1 MTNLK
6 DRFKS
11 KKIKYISDI
20 SVSILLSTMF
30 LCPLFIFSRNNVS
43 YANSLDKQVAA
54 INDPQLEKLEE
65 KLNNGIN
72 VLSTNDDNI
81 NVYSEEAEG
90 HSPSYSSHIEET
102 PVVEVFEEQTTYES
116 IKVVVSYYTSLA
128 GENGGYAGLNA
139 IGGELSETS
148 IAIPRPNS
156 NSLIQYGTVIEFDD
170 LGEAYMEDYNG
181 NHLTRVADD
190 TGNPNHI
197 YIKGDGTYRVD
208 VFCPRLK
215 GESDSE
221 YKQRVL
227 KYGKHRTTAR
237 VIN

>member
-1 MTNLK
+1 MKNLK
-6 DRFKS
+6 GTIKS
-11 KKIKYISDI
+11 KKLKYISDI
-20 SVSILLSTMF
+20 SVSILLSTIF
-30 LCPLFIFSRNNVS
+30 LCPLILLSRDNLS
-43 YANSLDKQVAA
+43 YAHSLDDEQNVALSNSQ
-54 INDPQLEKLEE
+54 ILEE

-72 VLSTNDDNI
+72 VMSNNADNI
-81 NVYSEEAEG
+81 LVNELSEEG
-90 HSPSYSSHIEET
+90 HSPSPRYTIDKTQS
-102 PVVEVFEEQTTYES
+102 VEVFEEQQNYES
-116 IKVVVSYYTSLA
+116 IEVVVSYYTSLA